1 MIGSNDGYRDHCV
14 ECIHFAPWP
23 ERMERSRD
31 LTRLIPRFP
40 LCACMASPTKA
51 MTVAPDYS
59 PDDAGCIAYGCES
72 FERGDRD
79 RYIKEVC
86 RD

>member
-23 ERMERSRD
+23 ERAEFIREN
-31 LTRLIPRFP
+31 LTTPP
-40 LCACMASPTKA
+40 DDYPVWACMRHIASVRA
-51 MTVAPDYS
+51 VS
-59 PDDAGCIAYGCES
+59 PHDGTACTYFD
-72 FERGDRD
+72 RGDRD

-86 RD
+86 HD